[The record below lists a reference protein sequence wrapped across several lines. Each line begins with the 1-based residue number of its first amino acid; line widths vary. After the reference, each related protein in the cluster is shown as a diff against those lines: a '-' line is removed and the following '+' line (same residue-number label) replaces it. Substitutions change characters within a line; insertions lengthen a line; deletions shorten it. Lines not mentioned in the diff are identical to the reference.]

1 MRSNLERVEIRYGVN
16 RNTRGDE
23 YGEDTGW
30 VPWMTCAVVRSKSSW
45 DARCLT
51 KEEALG
57 EAKERAESEAARYS
71 GDWDIVVICE
81 ES

>member
-1 MRSNLERVEIRYGVN
+1 
-16 RNTRGDE
+16 
-23 YGEDTGW
+23 
-30 VPWMTCAVVRSKSSW
+30 
-45 DARCLT
+45 LT